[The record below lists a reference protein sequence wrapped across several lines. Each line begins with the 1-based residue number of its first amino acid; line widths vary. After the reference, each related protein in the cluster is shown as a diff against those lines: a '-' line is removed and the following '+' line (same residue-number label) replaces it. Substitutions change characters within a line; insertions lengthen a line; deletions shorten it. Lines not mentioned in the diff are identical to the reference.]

1 MNRNIKWKEKKNR
14 VGRETLKRCAELEF
28 ILICSNCFFQW
39 LTYLTRTTGYY
50 FRLINTTT
58 FRKKTCLT
66 QSIATSDRQVGLI
79 LYLSHHGE
87 TQQIETWKDMQP
99 KFCIF
104 YTWSPLFN
112 RWSPWDFQANFK
124 NANSANKDVF
134 YIRQNYLNIVHWLM
148 LGNFSLSGVFT
159 KTIKLTLHIIV

>member
-1 MNRNIKWKEKKNR
+1 MTQNYKKKIKILQMNRNIKWKEKKNR

-104 YTWSPLFN
+104 YTCHLYSIGG
-112 RWSPWDFQANFK
+112 R
-124 NANSANKDVF
+124 
-134 YIRQNYLNIVHWLM
+134 
-148 LGNFSLSGVFT
+148 LGTFSQILRMQTVQTKMSFISG
-159 KTIKLTLHIIV
+159 KII